1 MKRYILNILAI
12 AVIATGAVS
21 SAFGASTTVHPNLL
35 NKCSGGGGT
44 CVCAGAC
51 AADSTGCNCV

>member
-21 SAFGASTTVHPNLL
+21 SAFGASTMVHRAVMN
-35 NKCSGGGGT
+35 NCTGGGGT
-44 CVCAGAC
+44 CTCAGAC